1 MNHNLLNTP
10 IDYLKGL
17 GVNRSDILKKEL
29 KIFNYKDLIN
39 LFPNRYIDKSK
50 YYKIKDLP
58 NFSCDVQIIGK
69 ISNISEIGIGRKK
82 D

>member
-17 GVNRSDILKKEL
+17 GVNRSEILKKEL

-39 LFPNRYIDKSK
+39 LFPK
-50 YYKIKDLP
+50 
-58 NFSCDVQIIGK
+58 QIH
-69 ISNISEIGIGRKK
+69 
-82 D
+82 